1 MAENFRLK
9 NLIHPDVLRE
19 MQESFA
25 HSTGMGAVFT
35 DELGHHIDE
44 GSNFTAYCRR
54 IRATKGGI
62 DGCHMSNYYATLTAI
77 KSRKPYIYLCHAGLV
92 DIEIPII
99 LDGQVVGSVMA
110 GQIRCHPEE
119 FPDMK
124 QMPSPRDWCQDPE
137 LKELYERT
145 EVMPRRR
152 IEAAAKSL
160 FFVSNYIIEKS
171 VSEILQRRLNEQQ
184 AELIK
189 ALQKQ
194 SGMEKALKMAELEAL
209 QKQINPHFMFNIL
222 NSISRLVSLEEMDK
236 AQRVID
242 TFSKMLRYSFK
253 GAKNIATLEKEL
265 NYVEKYL
272 YLQKIRFGDHIDY
285 VIDVDDDMLSLEMP
299 FFSLQ
304 PFVENSIVHGLEL
317 KDASGQII
325 ISGRNSPKKYVIVIE
340 DNGVGIPVSTLQKIS
355 RYLFSPKGNMGLE
368 PYGMKNTHDRLKLF
382 FGDRFAMKIKSAVG
396 KGTKI
401 TLSISKEGPRGG

>member
-9 NLIHPDVLRE
+9 NLIHPDILRE

-44 GSNFTAYCRR
+44 GSNFTPFCKK
-54 IRATKGGI
+54 IRATKEGMES
-62 DGCHMSNYYATLTAI
+62 CHMSNYCASLTAV
-77 KSRKPYIYLCHAGLV
+77 KNRRPYIYHCHAGLV

-99 LDGQVVGSVMA
+99 VDGQVVGSVMA
-110 GQIRCHPEE
+110 GQIRCYPEE

-124 QMPSPRDWCQDPE
+124 RMPAPRDWCSDPE
-137 LKELYERT
+137 FKELYEQT
-145 EVMPRRR
+145 EIMPRRR

-160 FFVSNYIIEKS
+160 FFMANYIIEKS
-171 VSEILQRRLNEQQ
+171 VSELLQKRLNEQQ

-253 GAKNIATLEKEL
+253 GARNIATLEKEL

-272 YLQKIRFGDHIDY
+272 YLQKIRFGDRINY
-285 VIDVDDDMLSLEMP
+285 VIDVDDEMLSLEMP

-304 PFVENSIVHGLEL
+304 PFVENSVVHGLEP

-325 ISGRNSPKKYVIVIE
+325 ISGRNSPKKYVMVIE
-340 DNGVGIPVSTLQKIS
+340 DNGVGIPESTLQKIN
-355 RYLFSPKGNMGLE
+355 RYLFSQKGSMDSE

-382 FGDRFAMKIKSAVG
+382 FGDRFAMKLKSVVG
-396 KGTKI
+396 KGTKT
-401 TLSISKEGPRGG
+401 TLSIKKE